1 MPFSVLFKYTL
12 CLILYYGDF
21 LLKILI
27 ISSGIILSTIAWSGA
42 SSLPFE
48 GVQANDENT
57 YLEDVQGPEAL
68 NWVAAKN
75 EATLQRL
82 RTDPRYAEFE
92 GLSKASAADATRIAY
107 PAFGKT
113 GELRNFWMDDV
124 NLRGI
129 LRTTSQD
136 DYFKGKYSWRTIL
149 DIDALASKEGRN
161 WTFAGALC
169 HPVHEDRC
177 LLSFSDGGKDA
188 VTVREFDRATGKFLP
203 SGFKL
208 PEAKQIVSWGEDL
221 NTVYVSREWDQGD
234 VASSGY
240 GYITKVLQR
249 GQSLGEAREIF
260 RGEKTDISAYA
271 EMFWGET
278 DVPVVQMN
286 NRVLSGDEILS
297 QFIYNGK
304 KAIFPLPVTSQ
315 FLELFQGQLI
325 YRLKEDWKSASG
337 TTYVADSIVSF
348 DLAANVDHPEKI
360 EPVKVFVP
368 SEHQAIG
375 NVSSTENRLLIEV
388 LSDVV
393 GHLYSLNFEKGAWHS
408 EQFQLPKNVSVTLLS
423 TDGGSDE
430 LFLTVQGF
438 LEPTALYWANA
449 ASMEIKLLQTEH
461 ADFDAS
467 DMQVTQNWVSSKD
480 GTKIPYFMVSKKG
493 IPLDGSNPTLITAYG
508 GFEISL
514 TPHYLGTVGK
524 MWLER
529 GGVYV
534 LPNIRGGGEFGAKWH
549 RAGLKTNRQRVYDD
563 VQAVAEDLIAR
574 KITSP
579 RRLGVS
585 GGSNGGL
592 MAGVQLVQRPE
603 LWNAVV
609 VSVPLLDMVRY
620 NVLSAGASWI
630 SEYGDPADPVE
641 GAFLR
646 SISPYHNLKPG
657 THYPEPFFIT
667 SQADDRVHPGHARK
681 MAARMDAMGI
691 PNLFFESDDGGHSA
705 VKTSWENTDSNIL
718 QWVYL
723 MQKLMD

>member
-1 MPFSVLFKYTL
+1 MHFMFN
-12 CLILYYGDF
+12 LYYGDI
-21 LLKILI
+21 LLKIVV
-27 ISSGIILSTIAWSGA
+27 ISTIVILSSVAWSGA
-42 SSLPFE
+42 SALAFDNVKTS
-48 GVQANDENT
+48 DENI
-57 YLEDVQGPEAL
+57 YLEDIHGPAAL
-68 NWVAAKN
+68 KWVAAKN

-82 RTDPRYAEFE
+82 RTDPRYAEFDD
-92 GLSKASAADATRIAY
+92 LSKASAANATHIAY

-124 NLRGI
+124 NLRG
-129 LRTTSQD
+129 LWRATNRD
-136 DYFKGKYSWRTIL
+136 DYFKGKYTWRTIL
-149 DIDALASKEGRN
+149 DIDALAAKEGRN
-161 WTFAGALC
+161 WIFAGAMC
-169 HPVHEDRC
+169 HPLHEDRC

-188 VTVREFDRATGKFLP
+188 VAVREFDRATGKFLP
-203 SGFKL
+203 SGFTL
-208 PEAKQIVSWGEDL
+208 PEAKQIVSWGKDL
-221 NTVYVSREWDQGD
+221 NTIYVSREWDQGD
-234 VASSGY
+234 VTESGY
-240 GYITKVLQR
+240 AYITKVLQR

-271 EMFWGET
+271 GMIWGDT
-278 DVPVVQMN
+278 DVPVMQMN
-286 NRVLSGDEILS
+286 TRQLSGEEMLTE
-297 QFIYNGK
+297 FVYKGK
-304 KAIFPLPVTSQ
+304 KVVFPLPTSSH
-315 FLELFQGQLI
+315 FLDLFEGQLI

-337 TTYVADSIVSF
+337 TTYAADSIISF
-348 DLAANVDHPEKI
+348 DLAGNIDHPEKI

-368 SEHQAIG
+368 SGHQAIG
-375 NVSSTENRLLIEV
+375 NVSNTENRLLIEV
-388 LSDVV
+388 LSDVA
-393 GHLYSLNFEKGAWHS
+393 GQLYSLQFEKGVWHS
-408 EQFQLPKNVSVTLLS
+408 QQFQLPKNASVALLS
-423 TDGGSDE
+423 ADTESDE
-430 LFLTVQGF
+430 LFLTVEGF
-438 LEPTALYWANA
+438 LEPTALYWADA
-449 ASMEIKLLQTEH
+449 ASMDVKLLQTEH
-461 ADFDAS
+461 AEFDAS

-514 TPHYLGTVGK
+514 TPQYLGIVGK
-524 MWLER
+524 MWLEK

-603 LWNAVV
+603 LWNAVI

-620 NVLSAGASWI
+620 NVLSAGASWM

-691 PNLFFESDDGGHSA
+691 PNLFFESDEGGHSA